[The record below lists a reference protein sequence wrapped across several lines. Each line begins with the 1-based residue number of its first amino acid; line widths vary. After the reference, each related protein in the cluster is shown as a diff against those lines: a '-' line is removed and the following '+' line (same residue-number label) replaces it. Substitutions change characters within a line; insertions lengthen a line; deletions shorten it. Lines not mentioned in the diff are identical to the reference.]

1 MLIENNTIIV
11 NNNIRYIA
19 EHKQAFDIEYFYP
32 LDIFEGFVEKAQ
44 NWGIE
49 CSCKIQKDRLYA
61 ARFNLFPKTF
71 TFEFEEVNLV
81 FDLFKKIEVRC
92 DVKLDYGIIHQFL
105 GKNFDFSKVTKIV
118 TGVDLRPDFSA
129 SRLKFWFWIDNYPEK
144 LETAISLL
152 GERENLQLLYINK
165 NWLVGFDFYLNGHS
179 TIELY
184 PSMTREE
191 LQRVDVKLKL
201 AKVLSLPTLNLLDAF
216 SSVLIGFTQ
225 NNQDRLIYGYLINPN
240 EFIDSLHNDLAD
252 RVHSFYRGKKV
263 LNTMICLS
271 EKELI
276 KGALNNFNL
285 YYQMS

>member
-1 MLIENNTIIV
+1 MLTKNNTIIA

-32 LDIFEGFVEKAQ
+32 IDIFESFVEQAQ
-44 NWGIE
+44 DWGIE
-49 CSCKIQKDRLYA
+49 CSCKIEKDRLYA
-61 ARFNLFPKTF
+61 ARFNPFPKKF
-71 TFEFEEVNLV
+71 TFEEVNLV
-81 FDLFKKIEVRC
+81 FDLFKKVEVRC

-152 GERENLQLLYINK
+152 GAREDLQLLYINET
-165 NWLVGFDFYLNGHS
+165 WLVGFDFYLNGHS

-184 PSMTREE
+184 LSMTQEE
-191 LQRVDVKLKL
+191 LQMMDVKLRL

-216 SSVLIGFTQ
+216 SSVLIGFTPKK
-225 NNQDRLIYGYLINPN
+225 QDRLIYGYLINPN
-240 EFIDSLHNDLAD
+240 EFIDSLHNDVAN
-252 RVHSFYRGKKV
+252 RVHSYYRGKKV
-263 LNTMICLS
+263 LDTMICLS

-276 KGALNNFNL
+276 TGSLNNFNL

>member
-1 MLIENNTIIV
+1 MLTENNTIIA

-19 EHKQAFDIEYFYP
+19 EHKQSFDIEYFYP
-32 LDIFEGFVEKAQ
+32 LDIFESFVEQAQ
-44 NWGIE
+44 DWGIE
-49 CSCKIQKDRLYA
+49 CSCKIEKDRLYA
-61 ARFNLFPKTF
+61 ARFNLFARKF
-71 TFEFEEVNLV
+71 TFEEVNLV
-81 FDLFKKIEVRC
+81 FDLFKKVEVRC

-105 GKNFDFSKVTKIV
+105 GKNFNFSKVTKIV

-152 GERENLQLLYINK
+152 GKREDLQLLYINET
-165 NWLVGFDFYLNGHS
+165 WLVGFDFYLNGHS

-184 PSMTREE
+184 PSMTRKE
-191 LQRVDVKLKL
+191 LQRIDVKLKL

-225 NNQDRLIYGYLINPN
+225 KNQDRLIYGYLINPN
-240 EFIDSLHNDLAD
+240 EFIDSLHNDLAN
-252 RVHSFYRGKKV
+252 RVHSYYREEKV

-276 KGALNNFNL
+276 TGSLNNFNL